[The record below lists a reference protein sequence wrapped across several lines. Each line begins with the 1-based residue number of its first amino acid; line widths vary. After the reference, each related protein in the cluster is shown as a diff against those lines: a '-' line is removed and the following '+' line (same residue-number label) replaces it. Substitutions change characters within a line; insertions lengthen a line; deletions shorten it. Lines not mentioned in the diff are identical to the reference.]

1 MNIEKAVD
9 DFCQYIWDE
18 YEKNPE
24 ILPAEVT
31 INHVGTGVIAKIDQD
46 GLYFE
51 ANGQEFD
58 MDEWFMQ
65 NNFTSDTLGINPL
78 H

>member
-9 DFCQYIWDE
+9 DFCQHIWDE

-31 INHVGTGVIAKIDQD
+31 INNVGTGVIAKVDQE

-65 NNFTSDTLGINPL
+65 NNFASDTLGINPL
-78 H
+78 Q